1 MELGKVKQY
10 YSCSRVYIFEIIAGF
25 VIGAGMLAY
34 SVRSIILQGFV
45 LADLIGVGIG
55 VLLIGFAAYYAVVS
69 LRCKVFVYENGIR
82 FVMPKGIFTM
92 KEQTLAYGEIIAATL
107 RREPTR
113 GRTLQLVIQAVS
125 GDYIL
130 KYLSPG
136 DLQELFALL
145 QNKARSR

>member
-10 YSCSRVYIFEIIAGF
+10 YSCSRIYLYEIVAGF

-45 LADLIGVGIG
+45 LADLIGVGVG

-92 KEQTLAYGEIIAATL
+92 REQTLAYGEIIAATL
-107 RREPTR
+107 RREKSTVFNAWFMVQP
-113 GRTLQLVIQAVS
+113 
-125 GDYIL
+125 
-130 KYLSPG
+130 
-136 DLQELFALL
+136 
-145 QNKARSR
+145 